1 MLTPESVLSRFL
13 SQVPDQQS
21 AAEKK
26 LESSLETARN
36 TWFTS
41 RLSSLAAEVTNMMNS
56 VTVWMVRMGSVMGQ
70 DLSNLQLSTLGDITI
85 IILQGVELATSSRNL
100 LNQCI
105 SFYTKLTHPLTKSA
119 IMNLAELM
127 TAVKQIQVNF
137 IIFYNDFTSFSLL
150 VDFQEVS
157 SQSC

>member
-1 MLTPESVLSRFL
+1 
-13 SQVPDQQS
+13 
-21 AAEKK
+21 
-26 LESSLETARN
+26 
-36 TWFTS
+36 
-41 RLSSLAAEVTNMMNS
+41 MMNS

-105 SFYTKLTHPLTKSA
+105 SFYTKLNHPLTKSA
-119 IMNLAELM
+119 IMSLAELM

-137 IIFYNDFTSFSLL
+137 LTFFNVFTHLFL
-150 VDFQEVS
+150 
-157 SQSC
+157 C